1 MISMFLLKSAADLT
15 QAFRER
21 VLLQEFWNILR
32 FRLVQYL
39 GTWRG
44 YRYSGKIDQKLHKQ
58 FYYPPGSLTE
68 KIPATRPVE
77 PIRYTE
83 EEG

>member
-1 MISMFLLKSAADLT
+1 MFVLKSVADLT

-21 VLLQEFWNILR
+21 ILWQEFWDILR

-39 GTWRG
+39 GTWQG
-44 YRYSGKIDQKLHKQ
+44 YRYSGTIDQKLHKQ

-68 KIPATRPVE
+68 KIPETRPVE